1 MKRIKL
7 LTLLLAVLMASVL
20 HSCLDDDNDGGYISV
35 ATVKVISG
43 QDYYF
48 NLDNGKKMYPSDTTS
63 IHNYKVTD
71 GQRAFIWYDLLDE
84 TPSGYDYSVKL
95 QGISDI
101 LTKDIIPLTEET
113 ADSIGDDRISIY
125 SNEIWVAG
133 NYLTLRFYLA
143 GSYSPSE
150 PHMLNLVRNET
161 VTHEG
166 DGYIYLEL
174 RHNAY
179 DDPKDRI
186 LHGYVSFKLDEIAE
200 ELETAKGLKI
210 RVNTLEYGEKT
221 RTLTFSDVA
230 TSRAPSSNEL
240 QGAAHLTGTIY

>member
-1 MKRIKL
+1 MKRLKSLTIL
-7 LTLLLAVLMASVL
+7 LALLLAPVL
-20 HSCLDDDNDGGYISV
+20 HSCLDDENNGYISI
-35 ATVKVISG
+35 ATVKVIDG

-48 NLDNGKKMYPSDTTS
+48 NMESGKKMYPGDTTS
-63 IHNYKVTD
+63 IHNYKVAD
-71 GQRAFIWYDLLDE
+71 GQRVFVWYDLLNE
-84 TPSGYDYSVKL
+84 VPTGYDYSAKV

-101 LTKDIIPLTEET
+101 LTKGIIPLTEET
-113 ADSIGDDRISIY
+113 ADSIGDNRISIY
-125 SNEIWVAG
+125 NNEIWISQ

-143 GSYSPSE
+143 GSNLPSE

-161 VTHEG
+161 VTHED

-179 DDPKDRI
+179 DDPRERI
-186 LHGYVSFKLDEIAE
+186 LHGYVSFKLDEIAQ

-230 TSRAPSSNEL
+230 TSRAPSSEVF
-240 QGAAHLTGTIY
+240 QGAAHLTGTVY